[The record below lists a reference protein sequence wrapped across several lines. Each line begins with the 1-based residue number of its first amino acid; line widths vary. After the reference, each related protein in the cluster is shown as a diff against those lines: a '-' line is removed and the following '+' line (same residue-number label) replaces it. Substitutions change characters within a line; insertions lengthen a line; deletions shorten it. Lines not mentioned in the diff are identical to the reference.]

1 MANTLYPAFALT
13 TLWALLPRT
22 PAAPAPWLASL
33 THSRLSLLV
42 MLLRKSS
49 SALKEGLG
57 VCAQCCCDTHYTH
70 CHLTSTCF
78 AIALTCLPSC
88 FGRTWWLSTVIY
100 LLMNLQLGQG
110 SARGA
115 CPAPHTAVW
124 QGLLPRARESTSS
137 GSESWQGCG

>member
-33 THSRLSLLV
+33 THSRPSLLV

-78 AIALTCLPSC
+78 AIAHL
-88 FGRTWWLSTVIY
+88 RVY
-100 LLMNLQLGQG
+100 LLVLAELG
-110 SARGA
+110 
-115 CPAPHTAVW
+115 
-124 QGLLPRARESTSS
+124 GLAQSFICS
-137 GSESWQGCG
+137 